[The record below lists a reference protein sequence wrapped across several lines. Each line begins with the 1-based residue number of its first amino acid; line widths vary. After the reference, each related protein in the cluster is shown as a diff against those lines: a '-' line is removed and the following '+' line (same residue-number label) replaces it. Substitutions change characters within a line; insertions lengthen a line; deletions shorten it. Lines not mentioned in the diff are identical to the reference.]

1 MRIPSGLAFAS
12 SGEGLDARI
21 RQRKAPSQARAQHT
35 VAAILEAALQV
46 LVTTG
51 AEGLTTTRVAE
62 RAGVSV
68 GTLYQYFPDKRALV
82 VALRVRYVDGL
93 VEHVGAAMRA
103 AAGLPPEAAFR
114 PVITALLTFK
124 RENLQLSRAVR
135 AAGGDFTQPEMIRAV
150 GARLVQVTQAFVE
163 AAAPGRAH
171 PELVARVL
179 VGAIEGALSVAVD
192 ESPELLASDAFAEE
206 LMRLAGGYLKG

>member
-1 MRIPSGLAFAS
+1 M
-12 SGEGLDARI
+12 
-21 RQRKAPSQARAQHT
+21 
-35 VAAILEAALQV
+35 AAILEAALQV